1 MPELRQH
8 VLRHAEDVRIVGDVR
23 LGEDG
28 LAPHLRDALHHV
40 ARGRF
45 AGDVIDGDVGAF
57 FGEGEGDRAPDA
69 AGPSGD
75 EGGPTFEFHA
85 RFLPQASG
93 QRPAT
98 KQKVYHAESC
108 EA

>member
-1 MPELRQH
+1 MRPIFVMLSTTSRAAASLETSLT
-8 VLRHAEDVRIVGDVR
+8 ATS
-23 LGEDG
+23 
-28 LAPHLRDALHHV
+28 
-40 ARGRF
+40 
-45 AGDVIDGDVGAF
+45 AF

-93 QRPAT
+93 QGPP
-98 KQKVYHAESC
+98 
-108 EA
+108 